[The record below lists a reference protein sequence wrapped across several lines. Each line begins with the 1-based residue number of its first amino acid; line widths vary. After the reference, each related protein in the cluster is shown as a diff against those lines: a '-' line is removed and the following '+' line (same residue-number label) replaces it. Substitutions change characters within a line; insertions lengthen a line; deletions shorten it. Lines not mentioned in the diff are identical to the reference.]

1 MLFGLPIA
9 AAAPPETAWE
19 YRNSRGDW
27 TGALTEALVW
37 ALEEADGNDATWR
50 STALRVRELVNVMFP
65 GQHPQVEG
73 PATRLHFSMKE
84 MSSQVLLLKVEDDTP
99 VIQAG
104 AVAGIAKGNRYSVA
118 PLKAS
123 RVDARTRLAEATVTH
138 VTGFRALVELSFSS
152 TELESRGIPRKVLSV
167 FWNQRLF
174 SSGLSRC
181 KLRIS
186 ALSQRR
192 LRNQSI

>member
-1 MLFGLPIA
+1 
-9 AAAPPETAWE
+9 
-19 YRNSRGDW
+19 
-27 TGALTEALVW
+27 
-37 ALEEADGNDATWR
+37 
-50 STALRVRELVNVMFP
+50 LRVRELVNVMFP
-65 GQHPQVEG
+65 RQHPQVEG